1 MDQRS
6 LSAFLHLARPCLRR
20 DATGSVAEAEHLLR
34 RDGALAGLLVDG
46 ARRAR
51 FVARRAFFRHA
62 AESLARG
69 IELDGPLGA
78 LAQQVGSDVDVHDAA
93 RTAAEVLADELARG
107 GEAHAGHLL
116 VQADGGTLLVLERSQ
131 LVAALLAGGDAD
143 AGDEAA
149 RARRERERRNVLET
163 VGREV
168 RTHVTDFLG
177 TFALLEATELGD
189 EQRDLVAASTHSARA
204 LLALLDDMQAYTQ
217 LEGDGLLPERA
228 DFDLAELFGDVAAQ
242 FADEARDKG
251 LEIAVDVDAALPASV
266 NGDCARLRQVLA
278 NLVDNAVK
286 YTPAGSVAL
295 RARRLD
301 DELRLSVE
309 DTGLGM
315 DAATL
320 QRAFDAFGA
329 RTSGTTRSLAGLGLG
344 LAVVQRIVHALG
356 GALECESA
364 TGRGTTF
371 TVVLPLVAQGAA
383 RATPRLRL
391 LAPLAE
397 ERARTP
403 RTPEPSAAAAPA
415 PALAP
420 ESAAPAATTVPTPTP
435 APRPVAPTRA
445 PRRAAAPAAQ
455 RAAGARV
462 LVVDDE
468 PVARTFAARVLER
481 AGFAVESSD
490 DGDRALARLAAQPFD
505 LVLMDVQMPLVSGIE
520 ATRRLR
526 SSSGPN
532 AKVPVLG
539 LSGNAER
546 ATRDRALA
554 AGMQDLLLKPVAAGD
569 LVREVGEAI
578 AARRPAAAAPTW
590 RVLVV
595 DDQAV
600 ARRLAQAILTRHG
613 ARVRHATDGVEA
625 LAALARESFDL
636 VLLDLFMPRLG
647 GIETLTEMRRRGDRT
662 PVVVLSGSDSVLA
675 HEQALALG
683 ASGFVQKPVGE
694 RELVAACERA
704 GAAARA
710 TG

>member
-1 MDQRS
+1 
-6 LSAFLHLARPCLRR
+6 
-20 DATGSVAEAEHLLR
+20 VAEAEELLR
-34 RDGALAGLLVDG
+34 GDGALAGLLVDG
-46 ARRAR
+46 ARRPR
-51 FVARRAFFRHA
+51 FVARRAFFRHV

-69 IELDGPLGA
+69 ARLDGELGA

-93 RTAAEVLADELARG
+93 RAAAEVLADELARG

-116 VQADGGTLLVLERSQ
+116 VQGEGASLFVFERGQ
-131 LVAALLAGGDAD
+131 LAAALLAGGRTDDADD
-143 AGDEAA
+143 AGDAGA
-149 RARRERERRNVLET
+149 NARRERERRNVLET

-189 EQRDLVAASTHSARA
+189 EQRDLVAASAHSARA
-204 LLALLDDMQAYTQ
+204 LLALLDDMRAYTE
-217 LEGDGLLPERA
+217 LEDDGLLPERA
-228 DFDLAELFGDVAAQ
+228 DFDLAELFEDVAAQ

-251 LEIAVDVDAALPASV
+251 LEIAVDIDAALPASV
-266 NGDCARLRQVLA
+266 NGDAARLRQVLA

-295 RARRLD
+295 RARQKD

-309 DTGLGM
+309 DTGRGM

-371 TVVLPLVAQGAA
+371 TVVLPLVAQGSE
-383 RATPRLRL
+383 RSTPRLRL
-391 LAPLAE
+391 LPPVGE
-397 ERARTP
+397 ERAHAP
-403 RTPEPSAAAAPA
+403 RAAAAAPA
-415 PALAP
+415 PAP
-420 ESAAPAATTVPTPTP
+420 APAPTP
-435 APRPVAPTRA
+435 AARPIAPPRA
-445 PRRAAAPAAQ
+445 PHRATQAVAQ
-455 RAAGARV
+455 RASGARV

-481 AGFAVESSD
+481 AGFAVECSD

-569 LVREVGEAI
+569 LVREVEQVVS
-578 AARRPAAAAPTW
+578 ARRPAAAAPTW

-704 GAAARA
+704 GAAVRA